1 MMPMNSLEVFFK
13 PPIWL
18 FKNTSS
24 TTLSWVKTTFLLVQS
39 QILQVKMLNFLLLV
53 KKNMKKHELTII
65 CHSPSGFSP
74 AVARCDPA
82 TANVTGSKWT
92 GPGKDVG
99 ESARAKRCG
108 DDETP
113 GATELGTEDDA
124 SGGIEHLGDLILM
137 CIDDVYIYIYTFTH
151 TYIYMYVCMY
161 VCIYV
166 HTHVSMDV

>member
-1 MMPMNSLEVFFK
+1 
-13 PPIWL
+13 
-18 FKNTSS
+18 
-24 TTLSWVKTTFLLVQS
+24 
-39 QILQVKMLNFLLLV
+39 MLNFLLLV

-92 GPGKDVG
+92 GPGKDAG

-137 CIDDVYIYIYTFTH
+137 CIDDVYIYIYIRSHTH
-151 TYIYMYVCMY
+151 TYIYMCMY
-161 VCIYV
+161 ICTYTCKYGCIAVYIYIHNIYSIISKYIFRSFLRSRTKNLLDGV
-166 HTHVSMDV
+166 WRT

>member
-1 MMPMNSLEVFFK
+1 MPMNSLEVFFK

-39 QILQVKMLNFLLLV
+39 QILQLKILNFLLLV
-53 KKNMKKHELTII
+53 KKNMEKHELTII

-92 GPGKDVG
+92 GPGKDAG

-108 DDETP
+108 DDENP
-113 GATELGTEDDA
+113 GATELGTDDDA
-124 SGGIEHLGDLILM
+124 SEFFNAGGFDDIGCVYLIS
-137 CIDDVYIYIYTFTH
+137 IYLCYPI
-151 TYIYMYVCMY
+151 
-161 VCIYV
+161 
-166 HTHVSMDV
+166 